1 MCSYHIETSPLI
13 LSPNQWTSF
22 YTIGT
27 SVMKELIFSLYSA
40 SPLVNV
46 VEKVPITNRTAI
58 CSDDSQLVPTM
69 SPPPTGYVDVQ
80 QSMTVRLVLYC
91 FLHTLLL
98 FCFCCYSKKKGLLF
112 AWLKWDIAI
121 FIHLKFKIEETVLK
135 YLNECILEKSSSN
148 KYLHILSAKIHRKIS
163 AVESNF

>member
-1 MCSYHIETSPLI
+1 
-13 LSPNQWTSF
+13 
-22 YTIGT
+22 
-27 SVMKELIFSLYSA
+27 MKELIFSLYSA

-91 FLHTLLL
+91 FFHTLLFFFAFAVPL
-98 FCFCCYSKKKGLLF
+98 RKKDYFLQDLNEILLF
-112 AWLKWDIAI
+112 L
-121 FIHLKFKIEETVLK
+121 FT
-135 YLNECILEKSSSN
+135 
-148 KYLHILSAKIHRKIS
+148 
-163 AVESNF
+163 